1 MKLLLS
7 ALALFS
13 VVPPLW
19 SEGAMPKAKLAG
31 ESVYA
36 RIGNQAVAVA
46 AAFEFA
52 DWAANGEKLV
62 YFPIFAPASA
72 DPLQVLDEAQLEF
85 DLNGKPGGVA
95 TPCAAPMKLSSA
107 LPGIRI
113 FWYSASL
120 ADMVDGEAEEPADA
134 RFIVRLSYSQPLLG
148 RRFYYLPVLMGQAPS
163 GQEGWK
169 YQMVVRSVTKP
180 VRVISKGTEYRV
192 LLDAVAVQLRDRE
205 IVVIE

>member
-1 MKLLLS
+1 MKMLLS

-19 SEGAMPKAKLAG
+19 GDGAMPKAKLAG
-31 ESVYA
+31 ESVYV

-46 AAFEFA
+46 AALEFE
-52 DWAANGEKLV
+52 DWATEEEQLV

-72 DPLQVLDEAQLEF
+72 DPLQVLDEARLEF

-95 TPCAAPMKLSSA
+95 TPCAAPMKLTSA

-120 ADMVDGEAEEPADA
+120 ADMVVGEAEDTGDT
-134 RFIVRLSYSQPLLG
+134 RFIVRLSYTQPLLG
-148 RRFYYLPVLMGQAPS
+148 RRFYYLPVIMGQVSA

-169 YQMVVRSVTKP
+169 YQMIVRSVAKP

-192 LLDAVAVQLRDRE
+192 LLDAVAVRLRDRE